1 MASVIGEE
9 KKGRLKIA
17 DWRLLLGI
25 IAAGGVAFWF
35 ADDHGI
41 DRAWIYGAG
50 AAAIFFVAVG
60 RGYRSLFR
68 SPEFVIFFTIWTVV
82 HVIVFLL
89 VLAYLGFLYYVP
101 IMLLELWV
109 GYTIAILRF
118 GPPPDRGIR

>member
-1 MASVIGEE
+1 MASATGEE
-9 KKGRLKIA
+9 KKARRKVA
-17 DWRLLLGI
+17 DWRLLLGV

-35 ADDHGI
+35 ADDYGI

-60 RGYRSLFR
+60 RRYRSLFR
-68 SPEFVIFFTIWTVV
+68 SPEFVIFFTIWALI

-89 VLAYLGFLYYVP
+89 VLAYLGFLYYIP

-109 GYTIAILRF
+109 GYMIAIRRF
-118 GPPPDRGIR
+118 GPPQDRL